1 MAAKHEKEEQEKKI
15 KVDGMEVKVKTPPPR
30 KVRPVYY
37 CQTCDTSFPSQ
48 LDLEE
53 HKKID
58 HNNNSKKIVQSK
70 FFHIVF

>member
-1 MAAKHEKEEQEKKI
+1 MAAKHEKEEQGKKI

-58 HNNNSKKIVQSK
+58 HNNS
-70 FFHIVF
+70 